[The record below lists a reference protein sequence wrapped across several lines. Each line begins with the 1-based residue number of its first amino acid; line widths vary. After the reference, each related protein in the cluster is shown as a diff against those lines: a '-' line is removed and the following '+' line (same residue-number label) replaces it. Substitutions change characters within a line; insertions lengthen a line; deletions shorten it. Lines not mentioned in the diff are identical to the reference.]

1 MRYSNVKEV
10 GVHPSAKLALLIANS
25 EACFTGDEYVEPVHL
40 LLAALNVVDDNY
52 GDAARR
58 IELSPEE
65 MAAVTEVAVKC
76 RSMLTMSDEE
86 VTSARRGLRK
96 QLSQGGEPIPFR
108 YLNRSGELTLL
119 LQKAARRMH
128 ASGEEDLNLAHMLEE
143 LLSSIPE
150 EAAPFFA
157 DRDSSTQKPLAE

>member
-58 IELSPEE
+58 IQLSAEE
-65 MAAVTEVAVKC
+65 MAEVAAVAATC
-76 RSMLTMSDEE
+76 RSMLPLSDEE
-86 VTSARRGLRK
+86 VTSARRGLRN
-96 QLSQGGEPIPFR
+96 QLSQRGEPAPFR
-108 YLNRSGELTLL
+108 HLNRSSELTLL
-119 LQKAARRMH
+119 LQKAARRMN
-128 ASGEEDLNLAHMLEE
+128 ALGEDGLNLAHMLEE
-143 LLSSIPE
+143 LLSSLPE
-150 EAAPFFA
+150 EAAPFFPNGEPKM
-157 DRDSSTQKPLAE
+157 DG